1 MPQKKDDTAKII
13 EKIASLMIS
22 HNLDLEDFTSFVSEH
37 SQQIITRWTGIR
49 EHWERQANQQKARRE
64 VLKLSLSEV
73 PHEEISERLGM
84 PPSGIT
90 RIITLEKRKISKTYH
105 QDRNCLHDLAKEY
118 GLTTTD
124 IISIYHNTENKRAKK
139 IERRLERARE
149 HARDWKNTKASEL
162 EPRTRA

>member
-90 RIITLEKRKISKTYH
+90 RIITLEKRKIEPFAKLSKVDDFIP
-105 QDRNCLHDLAKEY
+105 QK
-118 GLTTTD
+118 G
-124 IISIYHNTENKRAKK
+124 
-139 IERRLERARE
+139 
-149 HARDWKNTKASEL
+149 
-162 EPRTRA
+162 